1 MPVFVWEGKNA
12 EGKVIKGQ
20 LEAPNLAM
28 ARFALRRQGI
38 SVTKISEKKKTLGGY
53 FSFLQG
59 SVKEK
64 ELLVFTRQLAAMI
77 GAGVPLTRALDV
89 LQAQQENKYFQE
101 VIQDIK
107 TNVETGSSLADA
119 LRKHPKVFDELFI
132 NMVAAG
138 ETGGVLELALNRV
151 GEYKEKAEALR
162 KKVKGA
168 MVYPVTVLVI
178 AILVVIGLLN
188 FVVPKFAAMF
198 ADFGGALPAPTQ
210 FVINMSNWLKQNFSY
225 LIGGIMAFF
234 ISLKLIKKTEKGQYG
249 FDQLMLKFPIIGELL
264 RKTAVARF
272 CRTLSTMLQSGV
284 PILESL
290 NIVAKTT
297 GNKVLEKIM
306 YQIKDEV
313 SKGQPLAVPMEKAKI
328 FPPLVVQM
336 TAVGE
341 ETGELENMLAKVAD
355 FFEEEVDAVVEAL
368 TSMLEPL
375 MMVFLGGIIGGLM
388 MALYLPIFKLG
399 SVVGG

>member
-1 MPVFVWEGKNA
+1 
-12 EGKVIKGQ
+12 
-20 LEAPNLAM
+20 
-28 ARFALRRQGI
+28 
-38 SVTKISEKKKTLGGY
+38 
-53 FSFLQG
+53 
-59 SVKEK
+59 
-64 ELLVFTRQLAAMI
+64 
-77 GAGVPLTRALDV
+77 
-89 LQAQQENKYFQE
+89 
-101 VIQDIK
+101 
-107 TNVETGSSLADA
+107 
-119 LRKHPKVFDELFI
+119 
-132 NMVAAG
+132 
-138 ETGGVLELALNRV
+138 
-151 GEYKEKAEALR
+151 
-162 KKVKGA
+162 
-168 MVYPVTVLVI
+168 
-178 AILVVIGLLN
+178 
-188 FVVPKFAAMF
+188 
-198 ADFGGALPAPTQ
+198 
-210 FVINMSNWLKQNFSY
+210 
-225 LIGGIMAFF
+225 
-234 ISLKLIKKTEKGQYG
+234 
-249 FDQLMLKFPIIGELL
+249 MLKFPIIGELL

>member
-1 MPVFVWEGKNA
+1 MPVFVWEGKNT
-12 EGKVIKGQ
+12 EGKVVRGQ
-20 LEAPNLAM
+20 IEAPNLGM

-53 FSFLQG
+53 FSFLQ

-64 ELLVFTRQLAAMI
+64 EILIFTRQLAAMI

-89 LQAQQENKYFQE
+89 LQAQQKNKYFQE
-101 VIQDIK
+101 IIRTIK
-107 TNVETGSSLADA
+107 TDIEAGFSFADA
-119 LRKHPKVFDELFI
+119 LRKHPKVFDELFV

-138 ETGGVLELALNRV
+138 ETGGVLELTLNRV

-168 MVYPVTVLVI
+168 MVYPVAVLII
-178 AILVVIGLLN
+178 AILVVIGLLS
-188 FVVPKFAAMF
+188 FVVPKFASMF
-198 ADFGGALPAPTQ
+198 ADFGSALPGPTQ
-210 FVINMSNWLKQNFSY
+210 FVINMSNWLKQDFGY
-225 LIGGIMAFF
+225 LIGGIMVFF
-234 ISLKLIKKTEKGQYG
+234 ISLKLIKKTEKGQYA

-313 SKGQPLAVPMEKAKI
+313 SKGQPLATPMGQAKI

-388 MALYLPIFKLG
+388 MALYLPVFKLG
-399 SVVGG
+399 SVVSG

>member
-12 EGKVIKGQ
+12 EGKVVRGEI
-20 LEAPNLAM
+20 EAPNLGM
-28 ARFALRRQGI
+28 ARFALRRQG
-38 SVTKISEKKKTLGGY
+38 VVPTKIYQKKKTLTTY
-53 FSFLQG
+53 FSFLQ
-59 SVKEK
+59 SVKNK
-64 ELLVFTRQLAAMI
+64 EILIFIRQLAAMI

-89 LQAQQENKYFQE
+89 LQAQQKNKYFKE
-101 VIQDIK
+101 IIQQIK
-107 TNVETGSSLADA
+107 TDVETGSSLADA
-119 LRKHPKVFDELFI
+119 LKKHPKVFDELFI

-151 GEYKEKAEALR
+151 GEYKEKTEALR

-168 MVYPVTVLVI
+168 MVYPSIVLGLAVLI
-178 AILVVIGLLN
+178 TIGLLT

-198 ADFGGALPAPTQ
+198 ADFGSALPAPTQ
-210 FVINMSNWLKQNFSY
+210 FVINLSNWLKQDYGY
-225 LIGGIMAFF
+225 LIGGIIIFF
-234 ISLKLIKKTEKGQYG
+234 VLLKLIKKTEKGHYAI
-249 FDQLMLKFPIIGELL
+249 DKLMLKLPVMGDLL

-290 NIVAKTT
+290 TIVAKTT
-297 GNKVLEKIM
+297 GNKVLERIM
-306 YQIKDEV
+306 YQIRDQV
-313 SKGQPLAVPMEKAKI
+313 SKGQPLAIPMEQAKI
-328 FPPLVVQM
+328 FPPLAVQM

-341 ETGELENMLAKVAD
+341 ETGELENMLSKVAD
-355 FFEEEVDAVVEAL
+355 FFEEEVDAAVEAL
-368 TSMLEPL
+368 TSMIEPF
-375 MMVFLGGIIGGLM
+375 MMVFLGSLIGGLV